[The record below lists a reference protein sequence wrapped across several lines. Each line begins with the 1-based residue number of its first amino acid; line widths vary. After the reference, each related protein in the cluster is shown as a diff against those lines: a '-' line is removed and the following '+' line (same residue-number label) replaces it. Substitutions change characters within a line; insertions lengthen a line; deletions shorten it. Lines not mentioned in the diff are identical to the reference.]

1 MKKTLLISLC
11 AGVASLTGIASAQ
24 TIFWVHEALPY
35 TAAPFFAPAGSTAGI
50 TKLAMDDIN
59 IPVWCA
65 AQPAIAFEFA
75 YTNGNA
81 VDLSCRPRFRFW
93 NQDGTG
99 VGPTGVSNPGTYIAS
114 GAGYSFS
121 PITVAAG
128 GLAYYFTNIA
138 ATQLWDPVSGKLWMG
153 QTFDNATSGTGTSA
167 ISSTATS
174 SDLNNFGINRGF
186 NASISTST
194 NVVYLTTAPGSFF
207 LTNNPAG
214 AQQQFATTTTTSD
227 LAFGLGIAG
236 QTVACSLNLQDTTF
250 GAPLTRAMT
259 YVIKNGSNIIQSG
272 YQYNATTSTTAV
284 SFDIPAF
291 INTPCTIEFDGSS
304 FLKKTVTFTPP
315 GVADSLSGIPDFNM
329 VNGDVDASGEV
340 DAVDIDAVIADFGSV
355 YPGGTT
361 PDADVDV
368 SGEVDAVDIDIVI
381 ANFGAIDN
389 P

>member
-11 AGVASLTGIASAQ
+11 AGVASFTGIASAQ

-59 IPVWCA
+59 IPLWCA

-99 VGPTGVSNPGTYIAS
+99 VGPTGVSNPGTYSAS
-114 GAGYSFS
+114 GAGYSFNAIMV
-121 PITVAAG
+121 PAG
-128 GLAYYFTNIA
+128 GLAFYYTNLA
-138 ATQLWDPVSGKLWMG
+138 TATQLWDPVTGKLWMG
-153 QTFDNATSGTGTSA
+153 QTFDNATGA
-167 ISSTATS
+167 DAVPSTATS
-174 SDLNNFGINRGF
+174 ADLNNFGINRGF

-194 NVVYLTTAPGSFF
+194 NVVFLTTSPGSFF
-207 LTNNPAG
+207 GTANPAG

-250 GAPLTRAMT
+250 GGAGLTRAMT
-259 YVIKNGSNIIQSG
+259 FVVKNGSNIIQSG

-315 GVADSLSGIPDFNM
+315 GVANSLTGIPDFNM
-329 VNGDVDASGEV
+329 VNGDVDFSGEV
-340 DAVDIDAVIADFGSV
+340 DAADIDAVIADFGSL

-381 ANFGAIDN
+381 ANFGAMDN
-389 P
+389 S

>member
-1 MKKTLLISLC
+1 MKKTLLVSLC

-59 IPVWCA
+59 IPLWCA

-75 YTNGNA
+75 YTNGSA
-81 VDLSCRPRFRFW
+81 VDCSTRPRFRFW

-99 VGPTGVSNPGTYIAS
+99 VGPTGVPNPGTYIAS
-114 GAGYSFS
+114 GAGYSFN
-121 PITVAAG
+121 PIMVTAG
-128 GLAYYFTNIA
+128 ALAFYYTNLA
-138 ATQLWDPVSGKLWMG
+138 VPAQLWDPVSGKVWMG
-153 QTFDNATSGTGTSA
+153 QTFDN
-167 ISSTATS
+167 STATATDA
-174 SDLNNFGINRGF
+174 DLNLQGINRGF
-186 NASISTST
+186 NASISGST
-194 NVVYLTTAPGSFF
+194 NTVFLTTLAGSFF
-207 LTNNPAG
+207 GAANPAG
-214 AQQQFATTTTTSD
+214 AQEQFATTTTTSD

-259 YVIKNGSNIIQSG
+259 FVVKNGSNIIQTG

-355 YPGGTT
+355 YPGGLT

-381 ANFGAIDN
+381 ANFGAVDN